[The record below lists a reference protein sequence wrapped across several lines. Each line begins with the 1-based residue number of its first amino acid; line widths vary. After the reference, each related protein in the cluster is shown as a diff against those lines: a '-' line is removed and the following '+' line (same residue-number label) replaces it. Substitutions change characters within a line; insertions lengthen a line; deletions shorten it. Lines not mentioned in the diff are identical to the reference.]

1 MDMDVTVK
9 AVQILAFIT
18 GMETTWLTQSR
29 DTTDRGV
36 QGVRGVVG
44 PGHGTAEPGVRYRLD
59 VVAAD
64 VADVV
69 RFAGGWLFDR
79 TMAGWD
85 VTVLLADHADERPL
99 QILGAQILDLEYA
112 LATVGHRPPPQTL
125 AAAADL
131 FDCDSRVRQG
141 VLQALDQGA
150 TEVTL
155 WGQTWPVEL
164 DSQRRPRRAPA
175 QRRGSGVQGAG
186 TRGSRVTPPS
196 IAADR
201 DVPQPGDGR
210 PLGGGRSRS
219 RRLTDDPA
227 AR

>member
-1 MDMDVTVK
+1 
-9 AVQILAFIT
+9 
-18 GMETTWLTQSR
+18 
-29 DTTDRGV
+29 
-36 QGVRGVVG
+36 
-44 PGHGTAEPGVRYRLD
+44 VRYRLD

-79 TMAGWD
+79 SMAGWD

-99 QILGAQILDLEYA
+99 QILGSRILDLEYA

-141 VLQALDQGA
+141 VLQALEQGA

-164 DSQRRPRRAPA
+164 DSHVSLVEHRLSAAA
-175 QRRGSGVQGAG
+175 QAFKAQAFAAAG
-186 TRGSRVTPPS
+186 IAGPS
-196 IAADR
+196 IAAIETF
-201 DVPQPGDGR
+201 
-210 PLGGGRSRS
+210 RSRVMS
-219 RRLTDDPA
+219 GPPVEADLVPA
-227 AR
+227 R

>member
-1 MDMDVTVK
+1 
-9 AVQILAFIT
+9 
-18 GMETTWLTQSR
+18 
-29 DTTDRGV
+29 
-36 QGVRGVVG
+36 
-44 PGHGTAEPGVRYRLD
+44 VRYRLD

-79 TMAGWD
+79 SMAGWD
-85 VTVLLADHADERPL
+85 VTVLVADHPDERPL
-99 QILGAQILDLEYA
+99 QILGVRVLDLEYA

-164 DSQRRPRRAPA
+164 DSHVSLVEHRLSAAA
-175 QRRGSGVQGAG
+175 QAFKAQAFAAAGLAEPSNGAIE
-186 TRGSRVTPPS
+186 TF
-196 IAADR
+196 
-201 DVPQPGDGR
+201 
-210 PLGGGRSRS
+210 RSRLMS
-219 RRLTDDPA
+219 GPVVEADLA

>member
-1 MDMDVTVK
+1 
-9 AVQILAFIT
+9 
-18 GMETTWLTQSR
+18 
-29 DTTDRGV
+29 
-36 QGVRGVVG
+36 
-44 PGHGTAEPGVRYRLD
+44 VRYRLD

-79 TMAGWD
+79 AMAGWD
-85 VTVLLADHADERPL
+85 VTVLVADHPDERPL

-125 AAAADL
+125 AAASDL

-164 DSQRRPRRAPA
+164 DSHVSLVEHRLSAAA
-175 QRRGSGVQGAG
+175 QAFKAQALAAAG
-186 TRGSRVTPPS
+186 ISLASAGPVEMFRSRVMSGPPVE
-196 IAADR
+196 ADL
-201 DVPQPGDGR
+201 VPAG
-210 PLGGGRSRS
+210 
-219 RRLTDDPA
+219 
-227 AR
+227 

>member
-1 MDMDVTVK
+1 M
-9 AVQILAFIT
+9 
-18 GMETTWLTQSR
+18 
-29 DTTDRGV
+29 
-36 QGVRGVVG
+36 
-44 PGHGTAEPGVRYRLD
+44 RYRLD

-79 TMAGWD
+79 AMAGWD

-164 DSQRRPRRAPA
+164 DPHVSLVEHRLSAAA
-175 QRRGSGVQGAG
+175 QAFKAQAFAAAG
-186 TRGSRVTPPS
+186 IAAPS
-196 IAADR
+196 IAAIETF
-201 DVPQPGDGR
+201 
-210 PLGGGRSRS
+210 RSRVMS
-219 RRLTDDPA
+219 GPSVEADLVPA
-227 AR
+227 G